1 MPKGFQSLHPVKLS
15 KCAKT
20 WLDII
25 FTETASV
32 IEYLKSIPQCRMLS
46 LELERHTWFWSC
58 QSNKSHYVFKFEIV
72 QRTGYSMLSFTGFDE
87 FLPTHDNLDV

>member
-1 MPKGFQSLHPVKLS
+1 MFDFLINQTALPHYAINRKVTLSNKQNDNLSNLETSWCITSLCQRGFQSLHPVKLS

-32 IEYLKSIPQCRMLS
+32 IEYLKTIPQCRM
-46 LELERHTWFWSC
+46 
-58 QSNKSHYVFKFEIV
+58 
-72 QRTGYSMLSFTGFDE
+72 
-87 FLPTHDNLDV
+87 

>member
-1 MPKGFQSLHPVKLS
+1 MAIIYTSRYGIFKALALNQTAMIYNVSKWKSFGNIKQKLLNLAKSWCITNLCQRVFQSLHPVKLS

-32 IEYLKSIPQCRMLS
+32 IEYLKYIPQCRM
-46 LELERHTWFWSC
+46 
-58 QSNKSHYVFKFEIV
+58 
-72 QRTGYSMLSFTGFDE
+72 
-87 FLPTHDNLDV
+87 